1 LNLSSFTDESF
12 RDYFIAA
19 LALYGV
25 TYIFSFFRTA
35 LQTLKAEA
43 KFILLPDST
52 IRISV
57 PTKMS
62 WKPGQHVFLRFWAL
76 PGLHSYSMHPFT
88 ICSLPSSG
96 EMVFFIRPH
105 RGFTGRLK
113 KLVETRYGTMAMSI
127 DGPYGNSDTASK
139 LASSDTA
146 ILIAG
151 GSGTG
156 YLLPL
161 LQSILQENIS
171 TAEVHV
177 TIAVRH
183 SDSAHWIVGELERV
197 LESHTSNRKV
207 KIDIHITGDVSSLQT
222 EEKEISP
229 DDDAEKSALR
239 RAGPVSTGHKSITV
253 IYGKGR
259 PDLKELL
266 RRNTMDALEGTSVS
280 VTSCGPASMGL
291 DVRNACAEAQGRI
304 FQGKGGAGE
313 VWLHCEAFGW

>member
-1 LNLSSFTDESF
+1 
-12 RDYFIAA
+12 
-19 LALYGV
+19 
-25 TYIFSFFRTA
+25 
-35 LQTLKAEA
+35 
-43 KFILLPDST
+43 
-52 IRISV
+52 
-57 PTKMS
+57 
-62 WKPGQHVFLRFWAL
+62 
-76 PGLHSYSMHPFT
+76 
-88 ICSLPSSG
+88 
-96 EMVFFIRPH
+96 MVFFIRPH
-105 RGFTGRLK
+105 RAFTGRLK

-207 KIDIHITGDVSSLQT
+207 KIDIHITDDVSSPQS

-229 DDDAEKSALR
+229 DDGGEKSALR
-239 RAGPVSTGHKSITV
+239 RAGPVATGHKSITV